1 MNGQKKRGRPKKKTF
16 NELLREKMAKLADEA
31 IERQMPKPVA
41 EPSLDSKDPLQ
52 RKKAHDKE
60 KQKERHYRYDH
71 SEKGRESQR
80 RRAARW
86 IAKPGKKEIKRKSRK
101 AWYEAN
107 REKEIE
113 KARKWREDHPGYNA
127 KHLKERRT
135 WIKANDPAKYAEI
148 LEREHRYH
156 AEAQKKHPGAYKE
169 YQDKWLKKFK
179 ELHGMSYSTYRY
191 KVRHGLMEEFVNG
204 KQSP

>member
-1 MNGQKKRGRPKKKTF
+1 MNGQKKRGRPKKKSF
-16 NELLREKMAKLADEA
+16 NELLREKMARLADEA
-31 IERQMPKPVA
+31 IDRQMPKPVA

-86 IAKPGKKEIKRKSRK
+86 IAKPGKKEIKRKSRQ

-113 KARKWREDHPGYNA
+113 KTRKWREDHPGHSA
-127 KHLKERRT
+127 KYQKERRA
-135 WIKANDPAKYAEI
+135 WIKENNPQKYAEI
-148 LEREHRYH
+148 LEREHKYH

-169 YQDKWLKKFK
+169 YQGKWLKKFK
-179 ELHGMSYSTYRY
+179 KLHGMSYSTYRY
-191 KVRHGLMEEFVNG
+191 KVKHGLMEEFVNG